1 MVAAPMTPAD
11 LVICDAVAGAGDSLP
26 GVEGSAG
33 IESSAYH
40 NENGPTARLE
50 LQRGDN
56 VPGKKSGTR
65 QSG

>member
-11 LVICDAVAGAGDSLP
+11 LVICDAVAGAGGSLP
-26 GVEGSAG
+26 GVEGTTG

-40 NENGPTARLE
+40 NENSPTARLE
-50 LQRGDN
+50 LQRGEKH
-56 VPGKKSGTR
+56 PRKKSGTR

>member
-11 LVICDAVAGAGDSLP
+11 LVICDAVAGGGDSLP
-26 GVEGSAG
+26 GAEGSTG

-40 NENGPTARLE
+40 NENSPTARLE
-50 LQRGDN
+50 LQRGDEG
-56 VPGKKSGTR
+56 PRKKLGTR